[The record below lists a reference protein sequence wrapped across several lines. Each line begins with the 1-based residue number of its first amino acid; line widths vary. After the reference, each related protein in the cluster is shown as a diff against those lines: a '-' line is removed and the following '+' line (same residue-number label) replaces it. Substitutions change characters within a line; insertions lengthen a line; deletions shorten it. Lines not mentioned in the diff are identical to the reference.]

1 MSYIGTALKGKP
13 ETPLSIPDGVV
24 RAAINPPNDPTLE
37 GGQEGQRGVP
47 DYIYQENVPSARRP
61 DETINPDSGEKSVER
76 VKSQL
81 F

>member
-1 MSYIGTALKGKP
+1 MNYMGTVLKGKP
-13 ETPLSIPDGVV
+13 ETPLSIPEGVV
-24 RAAINPPNDPTLE
+24 RVAINSANDLTLE
-37 GGQEGQRGVP
+37 GGQEGQGCVP

-61 DETINPDSGEKSVER
+61 DATVNPNSGEKSVER